1 MNREVTLTYRAS
13 VVMCCVLVALATV
26 SISPAL
32 ARKRVLW
39 GKAVYYSNAYRGEKM
54 ACGGRY
60 RPRKMIAAHRTLPCG
75 TKLKVKNRANGRVVW
90 VTVRDRGPFGPKRI
104 ILDLSRRAARKL
116 RYRRAGWARVKAVV
130 LRR

>member
-1 MNREVTLTYRAS
+1 MTYRAT
-13 VVMCCVLVALATV
+13 VVACCLLVALATV
-26 SISPAL
+26 FVSPAS
-32 ARKRVLW
+32 ARRRVLW

-90 VTVRDRGPFGPKRI
+90 VTVRDRGPYGSKRV

-116 RYRRAGWARVKAVV
+116 RYRQAGWARVKAVV
-130 LRR
+130 RR